1 MPGLFYLVLGATGND
16 YRAAVGAALGAATVG
31 VAALA
36 IAVLE
41 RRRES
46 HRIRE
51 ELADEHP
58 AEAHP

>member
-1 MPGLFYLVLGATGND
+1 VLGATGND

-31 VAALA
+31 VVAALA

-41 RRRES
+41 RRREA

-51 ELADEHP
+51 ELADEQP